1 MDFTDSPAEA
11 ARPADLGELAHEVVG
26 EPLAH
31 LGAEGGLSGGIG
43 EIHTR
48 CGRYWTGRS
57 SFQARAAIDLGLSD
71 DQGISGV
78 DELGGLFNRGHR
90 FPSTDRPAAVLSR
103 GFGVQAAPQGARQ
116 MLSLLR
122 QSSAKDLLGLIMAVA
137 QGKLG

>member
-11 ARPADLGELAHEVVG
+11 AFRAEVREWLADNLVG
-26 EPLAH
+26 EFAEIG
-31 LGAEGGLSGGIG
+31 GAGGLSGGIG

-103 GFGVQAAPQGARQ
+103 GFGVQEAPQGARQ

-122 QSSAKDLLGLIMAVA
+122 QSSAKDLLGLI
-137 QGKLG
+137 